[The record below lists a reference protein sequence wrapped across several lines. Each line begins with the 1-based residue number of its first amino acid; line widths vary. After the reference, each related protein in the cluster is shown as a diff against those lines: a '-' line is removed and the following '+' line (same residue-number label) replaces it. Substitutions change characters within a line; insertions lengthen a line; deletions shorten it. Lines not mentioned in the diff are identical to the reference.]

1 MTVAADQ
8 VLVEIPARRFQ
19 RPFGRPPIC
28 RTDAGSAPSTW
39 TLAASGKPT
48 AYSPCAVCLMSSAVP
63 GSWPPKSFDGTPMII
78 RPRCVIARPQLLQ
91 AGILRGVSAKRG
103 GVDDED
109 RLAGVVGELDVA
121 AIQSGEGKRISG
133 DAAHGLGTRDGRH
146 RERAGDEGEKASAVG
161 EHDVSSLR
169 KVSKDLGATRVTSPC
184 GRKCAP
190 TGRRRHSHAPVCQN
204 LPAGRADSR
213 PVGLQATGDTHYV
226 WQTVC
231 SLSVRMWLVHAMR
244 RARVASDGPAPS
256 LTHKGRAMQ
265 QNIRVFVGLD
275 TSKMKISVA
284 LAEEGRQGE
293 VRFLGDID
301 NTPDA
306 MKRLVN
312 KLTGKYQQL
321 LFCYEAGPTGYG
333 LHRQITAL
341 GHDCS
346 VIAPSLIPKRPGE
359 HVKTNRRDA
368 LTLARLH
375 RAGELTTIWVPDPG
389 HEAIRDLV
397 RAREAAMEDLREKRQ
412 HLQSFLLR
420 HGRIYPG
427 LRSWTLVH
435 ARWLSNLT
443 FEHPAQYLVLREYRQ
458 AIEDAEA
465 RLERL
470 TQQVADVVSTWSM
483 APVVEAYQ
491 AMRGVAFLTAVTFV
505 AEIGDVRRFET
516 PRQLMAY
523 LGLVPSERSTGEQV
537 RRGGITKAGNPRAR
551 RVLIEGAWTYRYPAR
566 LSRPLQVRQESLPKI
581 VRAIAW
587 KAQVRLCARYRRLM
601 AAGKRQ
607 TLITTAIAREMAAF
621 LWAIGQEVQP
631 RSAA

>member
-1 MTVAADQ
+1 MQ
-8 VLVEIPARRFQ
+8 EN
-19 RPFGRPPIC
+19 
-28 RTDAGSAPSTW
+28 
-39 TLAASGKPT
+39 
-48 AYSPCAVCLMSSAVP
+48 
-63 GSWPPKSFDGTPMII
+63 
-78 RPRCVIARPQLLQ
+78 
-91 AGILRGVSAKRG
+91 
-103 GVDDED
+103 
-109 RLAGVVGELDVA
+109 
-121 AIQSGEGKRISG
+121 
-133 DAAHGLGTRDGRH
+133 
-146 RERAGDEGEKASAVG
+146 
-161 EHDVSSLR
+161 
-169 KVSKDLGATRVTSPC
+169 SK
-184 GRKCAP
+184 
-190 TGRRRHSHAPVCQN
+190 
-204 LPAGRADSR
+204 
-213 PVGLQATGDTHYV
+213 
-226 WQTVC
+226 
-231 SLSVRMWLVHAMR
+231 
-244 RARVASDGPAPS
+244 
-256 LTHKGRAMQ
+256 
-265 QNIRVFVGLD
+265 IFVGLD

-306 MKRLVN
+306 IRRLVR
-312 KLTGKYQQL
+312 KLTGKFREL

-341 GHDCS
+341 GHSCS
-346 VIAPSLIPKRPGE
+346 VIAPSLIPKRLGE

-412 HLQSFLLR
+412 QLQSFLLR

-443 FEHPAQYLVLREYRQ
+443 FEHSAQYLVLREYRQ

-470 TQQVADVVSTWSM
+470 TQQVANVVSTWSM

-537 RRGGITKAGNPRAR
+537 RRGSITKAGNPRAR

-566 LSRPLQVRQESLPKI
+566 LSRALQVRQERLPKI

-607 TLITTAIAREMAAF
+607 TLVTTAIAREMAAF
-621 LWAIGQEVQP
+621 LWAIGHEVVP
-631 RSAA
+631 RSVAA